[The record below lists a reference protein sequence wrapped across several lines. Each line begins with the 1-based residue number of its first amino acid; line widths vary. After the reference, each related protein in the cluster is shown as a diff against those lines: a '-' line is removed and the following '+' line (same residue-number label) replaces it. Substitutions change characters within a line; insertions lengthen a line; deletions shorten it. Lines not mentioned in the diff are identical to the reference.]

1 MDIHSLLA
9 SAKEASFNPG
19 IQDEA
24 LVNETL
30 RLTADEIETQTD
42 VLLAANRSDLPT
54 PTGVPNRLMTAARD
68 EEGNLWIWIDGG
80 GDPAGRR

>member
-1 MDIHSLLA
+1 MPYED
-9 SAKEASFNPG
+9 
-19 IQDEA
+19 
-24 LVNETL
+24 
-30 RLTADEIETQTD
+30 
-42 VLLAANRSDLPT
+42 DLPT